1 MAQYGINQP
10 PERKCSKRVFVNQ
23 AGYFETAEKTAVSA
37 VKCDSFTVVDKSG
50 KVCFEGKARH
60 FGYDSNSGDDVY
72 ILDFSGLTESGRYNI
87 VTDSG
92 ESSLTFEIGGMVYDS
107 VFHDMMKAFYYLR
120 CGCGLT
126 EKYAGRFAHD
136 VCHNTMARLWEDHS
150 CELEVSGGWHDAGD
164 YGRYVTAAACAL
176 AHLLYAW
183 KLFPETFENRCLNI
197 PESGS
202 GVPDILSECRYELE
216 WLLKMQRDD
225 GAVYHK
231 LTTAHHAP
239 FVMPEDD
246 KEQLYVFD
254 ISSMATA
261 DFAAVCAAASGIY
274 RQYDIGFADRLY
286 KAAEKAYEW
295 LSDNPEFAGFKNPE
309 GNTTGGYGEWTDRD
323 NRFWASAEMFAA
335 SGEERYHNDLKR
347 ALSEDISFTA
357 LGYSSIGGLGA
368 LAYIFS
374 GQDNCDKE
382 ITEQLKKGFI
392 TEAERLAS
400 IADACGYG
408 VSMSEN
414 DYCWGS
420 TMNLM
425 KQAMIFALTDII
437 SGSDKYSRYAQAQ
450 MNCLL
455 GVNALGYSYVSGT
468 GEFCIN
474 YPHLRP
480 AHADGIE
487 ECIPGMVSGG
497 PNRKPC
503 ADDLEVVS
511 FPENT
516 PPMKSFADDVRCYSL
531 NEITIYWNSPAVF
544 ALAFIISRYN
554 GND

>member
-1 MAQYGINQP
+1 MAQYEINKS
-10 PERKCSKRVFVNQ
+10 PERKCSKKVFVNQ
-23 AGYFETAEKTAVSA
+23 AGYYGAAEKKAVTA

-72 ILDFSGLTESGRYNI
+72 ILDFSGLTEDGRYNI

-92 ESSLTFEIGGMVYDS
+92 ESSFGFVIGSKVYDS
-107 VFHDMMKAFYYLR
+107 VFHDVMKAFYYLR
-120 CGCGLT
+120 CGCELK
-126 EKYAGRFAHD
+126 EQFAGKFTHD
-136 VCHNTMARLWEDHS
+136 VCHNTMAQLWEDHG

-176 AHLLYAW
+176 AHLLYAY
-183 KLFPETFENRCLNI
+183 KLFPNAFDMTLNI

-231 LTTAHHAP
+231 LTTAQHAP
-239 FVMPEDD
+239 FIMPEED
-246 KEQLYVFD
+246 KAQLYVFAV
-254 ISSMATA
+254 SSMATA
-261 DFAAVCAAASGIY
+261 DFAAICAAASGIY
-274 RQYDIGFADRLY
+274 RKYDSSFADRLY
-286 KAAEKAYEW
+286 SAAEKAYEW
-295 LSDNPEFAGFKNPE
+295 LDKNPDFVGFKNPE
-309 GNTTGGYGEWTDRD
+309 GNNTGGYGEWTDRD
-323 NRFWASAEMFAA
+323 NRFWASAEMFAV
-335 SGEERYHNDLKR
+335 SGSEKYHDDVKK
-347 ALSEDISFTA
+347 AMSEDISFTS
-357 LGYSSIGGLGA
+357 LGYSSIGGIGA
-368 LAYIFS
+368 MAYIFS
-374 GQDNCDKE
+374 GQENCDNDISEK
-382 ITEQLKKGFI
+382 LKKHFI
-392 TEAERLAS
+392 DEAQRLAEA
-400 IADACGYG
+400 ADNCGYG
-408 VSMSEN
+408 VAMSEN

-425 KQAMIFALTDII
+425 KQAMIFAVADTINGDN
-437 SGSDKYSRYAQAQ
+437 KYRKYAQAHLDS
-450 MNCLL
+450 LL

-497 PNRKPC
+497 PNRWPC
-503 ADDLEVVS
+503 ADDREVVM
-511 FPENT
+511 FAENT

-544 ALAFIISRYN
+544 ALAFIRKDFN
-554 GND
+554 NDE